1 MPMSDDLLRHFDA
14 EYGALTR
21 LAGEFAAA
29 HPAAAAQLRL
39 SPGGVDD
46 PHVERLLEGVAFL
59 GARVRQR
66 LDDEFPELTDALLG
80 VLYPHYLAPF
90 PSCLMAQLTPRK
102 GLQEAA
108 TLPRGMLV
116 QTDPVDGVP
125 CRFRT
130 TAPVTLWPVEIE
142 AVRLAGLP
150 LPYLPEP
157 LARSPA
163 RGAAGV
169 LRMTLRCTE
178 PAATFESLGLDRLR
192 LHLRGAR
199 QVTQAMYELLC
210 GHVVAVAFADSGT
223 DPKPVVQPAS
233 VVQPAG
239 FAAEEAL
246 LPWPAQGFSG
256 FRLLAEYF
264 AFADKFLAIDVTGID
279 SKTLAGAGR
288 TLEIFIYLDHLP
300 AQLERAVDRTTFALG
315 CVPLVNLFPHR
326 CEPVEVD
333 WTRTEY
339 RVDPDLRRPA
349 TLEVWSIE
357 RVRETRLDGSER
369 PWRPF
374 FRMVHGDADAGQAG
388 GSYLPLRRPSAAG
401 LAGSDVFLAIDDPA
415 FDAERPARAR
425 LSVDA
430 LCTNRN
436 LPRLLP
442 SGIDAPGSNRDRSPP
457 AGSGRL
463 VLRLEQGSASVDA
476 IVPLSAATDTLR
488 PPPRGHRFWRLISH
502 LSLSHLSVVGG
513 AEGAGVLREVLRL
526 YDLRDSA
533 ETRAMISG
541 LTAVSAMPG
550 AARLPGAR
558 AGAFCRGLD
567 VRLTFDPQ
575 AWQAAGLYLLGSVLE
590 RFLALHGTVNGFVRC
605 TALLQGRPDPVARWP
620 ARAGTR
626 ALL

>member
-1 MPMSDDLLRHFDA
+1 MSDDLLRQFEA
-14 EYGALTR
+14 EYAALTR
-21 LAGEFAAA
+21 LAGEFAEAN
-29 HPAAAAQLRL
+29 PGAAARLRL

-80 VLYPHYLAPF
+80 VLYPHFLAPF
-90 PSCLMAQLTPRK
+90 PSCLMAQLAPRK
-102 GLQEAA
+102 GLRGAA
-108 TLPRGMLV
+108 TLPRETLV

-130 TAPVTLWPVEIE
+130 SAEVTLWPIEIE
-142 AVRLAGLP
+142 AVRLVGLP

-157 LARSPA
+157 LAR
-163 RGAAGV
+163 GAAKGATGM
-169 LRMTLRCTE
+169 LRITLRCSD
-178 PAATFESLGLDRLR
+178 AAMTFETLGLDRLR

-199 QVTQAMYELLC
+199 PVMHGLYELLC
-210 GHVVAVAFADSGT
+210 GHVLAVAFADSAADT
-223 DPKPVVQPAS
+223 SPVVQPAS

-239 FAAEEAL
+239 FAAEDAL
-246 LPWPAQGFSG
+246 LPWPAQGFAG
-256 FRLLAEYF
+256 FRLLSEYF
-264 AFADKFLAIDVTGID
+264 TFPDKFLAIDILRID

-288 TLEIFIYLDHLP
+288 TLEIFLYLDHLP
-300 AQLERAVDRTTFALG
+300 AQLERAVDASAFALG

-333 WTRTEY
+333 WTRAEY
-339 RVDPDLRRPA
+339 RVDPDLSRPA

-357 RVRETRLDGSER
+357 RVRELRLDGSER

-374 FRMVHGDADAGQAG
+374 FRMVHGDSDAGRPG
-388 GSYLPLRRPSAAG
+388 GSYLPLRRQAAAG
-401 LAGSDVFLAIDDPA
+401 LAGSDVVLAIDDPD
-415 FDAERPARAR
+415 FDAGRPARAR

-430 LCTNRN
+430 LCTNRD

-442 SGIDAPGSNRDRSPP
+442 RGIDAPGGGRDRPQPSV
-457 AGSGRL
+457 AGRL
-463 VLRLEQGSASVDA
+463 VLRLEQGSAAVEA
-476 IVPLSAATDTLR
+476 IVPLSAPTDTRR
-488 PPPRGHRFWRLISH
+488 PPPRGQRFWRLISH

-513 AEGAGVLREVLRL
+513 ADGAGVLREVLRL
-526 YDLRDSA
+526 YDLRDDSD
-533 ETRAMISG
+533 TRAMIAA
-541 LTAVSAMPG
+541 LTAVSAAPG
-550 AARLPGAR
+550 TARLPGAR
-558 AGAFCRGLD
+558 IGSFCRGLD
-567 VRLTFDPQ
+567 VRLSFDAQ
-575 AWQAAGLYLLGSVLE
+575 VWQSSGLYLLASVLE

-605 TALLQGRPDPVARWP
+605 TALLAGRTDPVARWP